1 MNPTGVENVPENVPE
16 TGSKKVGLLRRR
28 PTWGVFL
35 AGSAALVAASTI
47 GVGEV
52 AVAIAAGYAAYRVLT
67 RDRANRGEPS
77 AAAS

>member
-1 MNPTGVENVPENVPE
+1 MNQTEVENVPEK
-16 TGSKKVGLLRRR
+16 TGAKKVGLLRRR

-67 RDRANRGEPS
+67 RDRANRGEAS
-77 AAAS
+77 RAAS